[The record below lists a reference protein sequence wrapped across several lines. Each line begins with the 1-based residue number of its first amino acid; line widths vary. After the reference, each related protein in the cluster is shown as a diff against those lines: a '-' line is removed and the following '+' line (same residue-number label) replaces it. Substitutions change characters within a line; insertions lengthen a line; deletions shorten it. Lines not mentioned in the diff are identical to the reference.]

1 MPWYVLT
8 GAPGSGK
15 TAILRQLEQDGF
27 AVIEEAATDV
37 IALAHA
43 TGEAEP
49 WACRGFADRVVALQ
63 RRREQLA
70 AEHRQRTVFIDRS
83 VICTLALSRFLGN
96 PASPLLAAEV
106 DRAVAERRYG
116 EAVFFVRGLG
126 FVTPTA
132 ARRISQ
138 EDAAAF
144 EKVHEVTYR
153 ELGFRLIEVGAAPLR
168 DRADVVKHAAAAMS
182 YGANQA
188 SGSSATSPAP
198 ADASAPTTS
207 VRR

>member
-15 TAILRQLEQDGF
+15 TAVLRQLEQDGF
-27 AVIEEAATDV
+27 AVVEEAATDV

-43 TGEAEP
+43 SGQAEP
-49 WACRGFADRVVALQ
+49 WACPGFADRIVRLQ
-63 RRREQLA
+63 RRREQMA
-70 AEHRQRTVFIDRS
+70 AEHGQQTVFLDRS
-83 VICTLALSRFLGN
+83 VICTLALSRFLGR
-96 PASPLLAAEV
+96 PVSPLLAAEV

-116 EAVFFVRGLG
+116 GTVFFVRGLG

-144 EKVHEVTYR
+144 EKVHEETYR
-153 ELGFRLIEVGAAPLR
+153 DLGFRLIEVGAAPLA
-168 DRADVVKHAAAAMS
+168 DRADVVKRAAGRVA
-182 YGANQA
+182 GWCDNP
-188 SGSSATSPAP
+188 GK
-198 ADASAPTTS
+198 D
-207 VRR
+207 